1 VNAFSFVTN
10 NMRLLVLLLGGA
22 ALAGA
27 QPFSFGVKGG
37 LPLTDFFDAVNSDNL
52 GYFSST
58 NRYIVGPTAELH
70 LPFGLGIEFDALY
83 RHLHYSNAFTAVDV
97 LVNSSTESGSW
108 EFPLLLKYRFKAP
121 LARPFIDGGV
131 AWDTLSGVS
140 QTIEQTAI
148 ATGVVS
154 SSTNSSPAELRHS
167 TVNGIVFGGG
177 VDIHLPLIHVLP
189 EIRYTH
195 WTSPQ
200 FQSTGATIPAGMG
213 VTTVGPG
220 SLSSTQNQVEF
231 LVGITF

>member
-1 VNAFSFVTN
+1 
-10 NMRLLVLLLGGA
+10 MRVLLLLLGGA

-27 QPFSFGVKGG
+27 QPFSVGIKGG
-37 LPLTDFFDAVNSDNL
+37 LPLTDFFDAVNSGNL

-58 NRYIVGPTAELH
+58 NRYIVGPTAELR

-83 RHLHYSNAFTAVDV
+83 RHLHYSNAFSLVDV
-97 LVNSSTESGSW
+97 LVNSSTESGNW

-140 QTIEQTAI
+140 QAIERTVVG
-148 ATGVVS
+148 TGVVS
-154 SSTNSSPAELRHS
+154 RSSNSSPAELQNS
-167 TVNGIVFGGG
+167 TVSGIVFGGG

-195 WTSPQ
+195 WNSPQ
-200 FQSTGATIPAGMG
+200 FQSTGIAIPAGTG
-213 VTTVGPG
+213 VTAVVPG

>member
-1 VNAFSFVTN
+1 
-10 NMRLLVLLLGGA
+10 MRLLLLFLGGV
-22 ALAGA
+22 ALAAA

-37 LPLTDFFDAVNSDNL
+37 LPLTDFFNAANSDNL

-83 RHLHYSNAFTAVDV
+83 RHLHYSNAYNVVDT
-97 LVNSSTESGSW
+97 LVNSSTESGDW
-108 EFPLLLKYRFKAP
+108 EFPLLIKYRFKAP
-121 LARPFIDGGV
+121 LARPFVDGGV

-154 SSTNSSPAELRHS
+154 SSSNSSPAELRHS
-167 TVNGIVFGGG
+167 TVNGVVFGGG
-177 VDIHLPLIHVLP
+177 IDIHLPLIHVLP

-195 WTSPQ
+195 WNSPQ
-200 FQSTGATIPAGMG
+200 FNSTGIAIPAGTG
-213 VTTVGPG
+213 VSAVSPG
-220 SLSSTQNQVEF
+220 SLNSTQNQVEF

>member
-1 VNAFSFVTN
+1 MNTFLFVTN
-10 NMRLLVLLLGGA
+10 NMRTLVLLLGGA

-37 LPLTDFFDAVNSDNL
+37 LPLTDFFDAVNSNNL

-58 NRYIVGPTAELH
+58 NRYIAGPTAELH

-83 RHLHYSNAFTAVDV
+83 RHLHYSNAFNLVDV

-121 LARPFIDGGV
+121 LVRPFIDGGV

-140 QTIEQTAI
+140 QTITQTAV
-148 ATGVVS
+148 ATGIIS
-154 SSTNSSPAELRHS
+154 SSSNSSPSELRNS

-177 VDIHLPLIHVLP
+177 VDIHLPLIHVSP

-195 WTSPQ
+195 WNSQQ
-200 FQSTGATIPAGMG
+200 FQSGGATIPAGTG
-213 VTTVGPG
+213 VTAVAPG
-220 SLSSTQNQVEF
+220 SLSSNQNQVEF

>member
-1 VNAFSFVTN
+1 
-10 NMRLLVLLLGGA
+10 MRILLLFLGGVGLA
-22 ALAGA
+22 AA

-58 NRYIVGPTAELH
+58 NRYIVGPTVELH

-83 RHLHYSNAFTAVDV
+83 RHLHYSSAFNLVDT

-108 EFPLLLKYRFKAP
+108 EFPLLIKYRFKAP

-154 SSTNSSPAELRHS
+154 SSSSSSPAELRQS

-177 VDIHLPLIHVLP
+177 FDIHLPLIHVLP

-195 WTSPQ
+195 WNSQQ
-200 FQSTGATIPAGMG
+200 FSSTGIAVPVPAGTG
-213 VTTVGPG
+213 VTTVGTG
-220 SLSSTQNQVEF
+220 SLSSSQNQVEF

>member
-1 VNAFSFVTN
+1 
-10 NMRLLVLLLGGA
+10 MRILMLFLGGV
-22 ALAGA
+22 ALAAA

-37 LPLTDFFDAVNSDNL
+37 LPLTDFFNAVSSDNL

-70 LPFGLGIEFDALY
+70 LPFGLSVEFDALY
-83 RHLHYSNAFTAVDV
+83 RHLHYSSAFNVADV
-97 LVNSSTESGSW
+97 LVNSSTESGDW

-140 QTIEQTAI
+140 QTITQTAI
-148 ATGVVS
+148 ATGIVS
-154 SSTNSSPAELRHS
+154 TSTNSSPAEQRNS
-167 TVNGIVFGGG
+167 TVTGIVLAGGI
-177 VDIHLPLIHVLP
+177 DIHVPLIHISP
-189 EIRYTH
+189 EIRYTR

-200 FQSTGATIPAGMG
+200 FQTPSSATIPVGTSVVP
-213 VTTVGPG
+213 VTPG
-220 SLSSTQNQVEF
+220 TSIGSNENQLEF

>member
-1 VNAFSFVTN
+1 
-10 NMRLLVLLLGGA
+10 MRILVLLLGGA
-22 ALAGA
+22 ALAHA

-37 LPLTDFFDAVNSDNL
+37 LPLTDFFNAVNTDNL

-70 LPFGLGIEFDALY
+70 LPFGLGVEFDVLY
-83 RHLHYSNAFTAVDV
+83 RHLNFSNVSNAVGV
-97 LVNSSTESGSW
+97 LFDSSTESGAW

-121 LARPFIDGGV
+121 LVRPFVDGGV

-140 QTIEQTAI
+140 QTITQTVI

-154 SSTNSSPAELRHS
+154 SSSNSSPAELRNS

-177 VDIHLPLIHVLP
+177 LDIHVPLIHVSP
-189 EIRYTH
+189 EIRYTR
-195 WTSPQ
+195 WTSQ
-200 FQSTGATIPAGMG
+200 HFQTPSEAAIQAGASVVP
-213 VTTVGPG
+213 VTPG
-220 SLSSTQNQVEF
+220 TSIGDNQNQVEF

>member
-1 VNAFSFVTN
+1 
-10 NMRLLVLLLGGA
+10 MRLLMLLLGGA

-27 QPFSFGVKGG
+27 QPFSFGIKGG

-83 RHLHYSNAFTAVDV
+83 RHLHYSNAFNAVDV

-121 LARPFIDGGV
+121 LARPFLDGGV

-140 QTIEQTAI
+140 QTITQTAI
-148 ATGVVS
+148 ATGIVS
-154 SSTNSSPAELRHS
+154 SSSNSSPAELRNS

-177 VDIHLPLIHVLP
+177 IDIHLPLIHVSP

-195 WTSPQ
+195 WNSQQ
-200 FQSTGATIPAGMG
+200 FLSTGVAA
-213 VTTVGPG
+213 VGPG
-220 SLSSTQNQVEF
+220 SLSSTQNQFEF

>member
-1 VNAFSFVTN
+1 
-10 NMRLLVLLLGGA
+10 MRTLVLLLGGA
-22 ALAGA
+22 ALAAA

-70 LPFGLGIEFDALY
+70 LPFGFGIEFDALY
-83 RHLHYSNAFTAVDV
+83 RHLHYSNVHNLVDV

-140 QTIEQTAI
+140 QTIEQTVI
-148 ATGVVS
+148 PTGIVS
-154 SSTNSSPAELRHS
+154 RSSNSSPAELQNS
-167 TVNGIVFGGG
+167 TVNGVVFGGG
-177 VDIHLPLIHVLP
+177 VDIHLPLVHISP

-195 WTSPQ
+195 WTSRQ
-200 FQSTGATIPAGMG
+200 FNSTSIAIPAGTG
-213 VTTVGPG
+213 VTAVSPG
-220 SLSSTQNQVEF
+220 SLNSAQNQVEF